1 MKQKYRHLS
10 VDQLL
15 TQTKTAALA
24 EQSATFALL
33 EYLCEVD
40 QRRAYAS
47 ELYTSLFDYLVRG
60 LNYSESQSAE
70 RVAAVRLM
78 RQNDEAREAI
88 QVGQLTLTSAAQ
100 IQRFIQAERKVANQP
115 LTPERAN
122 VLIETCSGKSKREV
136 EKILFSVASVPTQ
149 IAMQERTRQVT
160 ATTLEIKMTLSSN
173 AQAKLARAREL
184 IHTETMAEVFEK
196 ALDALIEAKEKSLGK
211 TTIKAL
217 PTPPAKEEAA
227 YTPKSQNLR
236 YIPAKFKRIIHAR
249 SKGQCE
255 YLNPKGTRCGS
266 QKYLEVDHVVP
277 ISAGGKSEITNLR
290 HLCRN
295 HNQYRVGG
303 GTQGHASTTTSEPS
317 STQSKSSQISLPL
330 KRMQP

>member
-10 VDQLL
+10 EYQLL
-15 TQTKTAALA
+15 TQTKTAAQT

-78 RQNDEAREAI
+78 RQNEEAREFI
-88 QVGQLTLTSAAQ
+88 QTGKLTLTSAAQ
-100 IQRFIQAERKVANQP
+100 IQRFIQAERKVAEKP
-115 LTPERAN
+115 VTPDRASE
-122 VLIETCSGKSKREV
+122 LIQTCSGKSKREV
-136 EKILFSVASVPTQ
+136 EKFLFGEASAPTQ
-149 IAMQERTRQVT
+149 IAMQERTRQVSPS
-160 ATTLEIKMTLSSN
+160 ALEIKMTLSSN

-196 ALDALIEAKEKSLGK
+196 ALDALIAEKEKAMGK
-211 TTIKAL
+211 TPKDNQ
-217 PTPPAKEEAA
+217 PTPPAEEETAIVH
-227 YTPKSQNLR
+227 KSQNPR
-236 YIPAKFKRIIHAR
+236 YIPAKFKRIIFAR

-255 YLNPKGTRCGS
+255 YINPENRRCLS
-266 QKYLEVDHVVP
+266 QKYLEVDHITPVAV
-277 ISAGGKSEITNLR
+277 GGKSEITNLR

-303 GTQGHASTTTSEPS
+303 DDPNG
-317 STQSKSSQISLPL
+317 KPL
-330 KRMQP
+330 L